1 MLIIIYTL
9 INIIMQTISH
19 RNRYTPIP
27 GIKHPISK
35 KTEFI
40 YIYNSKLNKLKSKQ
54 NELENISGNFYK
66 DYSKT
71 KSNFFYVDP
80 FIEIKTKYREMGYER
95 ECNLTRQSSLFKP
108 TPLLLHND
116 AINLFYK
123 NKVLLNFNNNNNT
136 SSTTTVHSHSPQM
149 QIDGG
154 KPAMYLQK
162 LQKEI
167 TRVNTQPKKLRVL
180 KLFQQHLFN
189 NNNNTLNPSLSNNV
203 ILQLRSNVF
212 NNSLNTTTKTK
223 STDRVIKHKHIIQEN
238 KQLKE
243 YNNKLQST
251 MPSHEIDENFTSR
264 IRRDTVRKI
273 AFEHAVKQFGNLIDD
288 DESDNN
294 DNKSANASAN
304 NNNNS
309 QRRQTINVIYK
320 RDHKKKKNTIV
331 FRKDNNIPSS
341 CSSSYRKNNFK
352 FKTLMTNNFAKTKN
366 DEKTHNRLI
375 HLVNRMKDNKVSF
388 AEFHNKVEQLPIN
401 KETIGDWINKSYKV
415 NKTETE
421 KTKLNKVL
429 TSTHPN
435 TLVQLVYQSKTK
447 ANAYDIENSSPL
459 KVKGVLLRK
468 MKDVNTT
475 INQIDKDV
483 MSKIINS
490 IHQE

>member
-1 MLIIIYTL
+1 
-9 INIIMQTISH
+9 MQTISH

-123 NKVLLNFNNNNNT
+123 NKVLLNLNNNNNT

-294 DNKSANASAN
+294 NESANASANN

-447 ANAYDIENSSPL
+447 ANAYDIENASPL

>member
-1 MLIIIYTL
+1 
-9 INIIMQTISH
+9 MQTIPH

-54 NELENISGNFYK
+54 NELENISGTFYK

-123 NKVLLNFNNNNNT
+123 NKVLLNLNNNNNNNT

-180 KLFQQHLFN
+180 RLFQKHLFN
-189 NNNNTLNPSLSNNV
+189 NNSNNTINPSLSNNV

-212 NNSLNTTTKTK
+212 NNSNNDIHNTTTTKTK

-251 MPSHEIDENFTSR
+251 IPSHEIDENFTSR

-288 DESDNN
+288 DDDND
-294 DNKSANASAN
+294 DNERASTN
-304 NNNNS
+304 NNIN
-309 QRRQTINVIYK
+309 QRQTINVLYK

-331 FRKDNNIPSS
+331 FKKDNNLPSTP
-341 CSSSYRKNNFK
+341 SSYRKNNFK

-415 NKTETE
+415 NKTENE

-447 ANAYDIENSSPL
+447 ANAYDIENASPL

>member
-1 MLIIIYTL
+1 
-9 INIIMQTISH
+9 MQTISY

-27 GIKHPISK
+27 GIKHPISIK
-35 KTEFI
+35 NDFI
-40 YIYNSKLNKLKSKQ
+40 FVYNSKLNQLKSKQ
-54 NELENISGNFYK
+54 NELENICGSFYR

-71 KSNFFYVDP
+71 KSNLFYVDP
-80 FIEIKTKYREMGYER
+80 FSEIKTKYREMGYER
-95 ECNLTRQSSLFKP
+95 ECNLTRHSSLFKP

-123 NKVLLNFNNNNNT
+123 NKVLLNLNNNS
-136 SSTTTVHSHSPQM
+136 SSTTTVHSHSLK
-149 QIDGG
+149 IDGG

-167 TRVNTQPKKLRVL
+167 TRVNTQPKKHRVL
-180 KLFQQHLFN
+180 RLFQKHLFN
-189 NNNNTLNPSLSNNV
+189 NTLTPSQSTNV

-212 NNSLNTTTKTK
+212 NNDNNDISITTAKTK

-251 MPSHEIDENFTSR
+251 IPSHEIDENFSSS

-273 AFEHAVKQFGNLIDD
+273 AFEHAVNQFGNLIDD
-288 DESDNN
+288 DDDESDNN
-294 DNKSANASAN
+294 N
-304 NNNNS
+304 NNIS
-309 QRRQTINVIYK
+309 QRQTINVIYK
-320 RDHKKKKNTIV
+320 RENKKKKNTIV
-331 FRKDNNIPSS
+331 FRKDSNVPYS
-341 CSSSYRKNNFK
+341 RKNNFK
-352 FKTLMTNNFAKTKN
+352 FKTLVTNNFAKTKN

-415 NKTETE
+415 NKTEIE

-429 TSTHPN
+429 TGNHPN
-435 TLVQLVYQSKTK
+435 SLVQLVCQSKNK
-447 ANAYDIENSSPL
+447 ANAYDITKQS
-459 KVKGVLLRK
+459 VC
-468 MKDVNTT
+468 
-475 INQIDKDV
+475 Q
-483 MSKIINS
+483 
-490 IHQE
+490 